1 MPMGIEHAQPSRRAL
16 LAHAALWGLGSHAG
30 NSHAATRPAP
40 ADAPRVLTAWRDG
53 DQAWAGVWTPGR
65 TPQGVALPARAHQ
78 LLALPAT
85 ADHPAQALVLARR
98 PGKYL
103 LRMDTQRSKALQWHT
118 MEDDRYLGG
127 HAALAADGGRFFTTE
142 TDGES
147 GQGLIAERDLHT
159 LEKLREFPSG
169 GIGPHALLLEPDGTL
184 LVANGGILNLPETGR
199 RKLNLAQMD
208 SNLTRLDTR
217 TGSIM
222 AQYRLADPALS
233 LRHLALAPDGT
244 VGIALQA
251 EHAQRQ
257 ARQAAPALALL
268 QGDTLRAVDWPTPQ
282 IPATWDG
289 YAGDVCCANGR
300 FWASASHA
308 GWLASWSTHG
318 SDLQLLALPG
328 AGALAAG
335 QGRWLVGGTKTAL
348 FYGSPH
354 AAHAQRYP
362 LTQAWDNHAALLPFA
377 QRPA

>member
-1 MPMGIEHAQPSRRAL
+1 MGIEHAQPSRRAL
-16 LAHAALWGLGSHAG
+16 MAYAALWGLGAHAG
-30 NSHAATRPAP
+30 DSHAATRPAP
-40 ADAPRVLTAWRDG
+40 DDAPRVLTAWRDG

-98 PGKYL
+98 PGQYL

-208 SNLTRLDTR
+208 SNLTRLDIR

-222 AQYRLADPALS
+222 AQYRLANPALS
-233 LRHLALAPDGT
+233 LRHLASAPDGT

-251 EHAQRQ
+251 EHPHAHSRHS
-257 ARQAAPALALL
+257 APALALL
-268 QGDTLRAVDWPTPQ
+268 QGDTLRAVDWPASQ

-300 FWASASHA
+300 FWASAPHA

-348 FYGSPH
+348 FYSSPR
-354 AAHAQRYP
+354 ATDAQRYP
-362 LTQAWDNHAALLPFA
+362 LTQAWDNHAALLPFS

>member
-1 MPMGIEHAQPSRRAL
+1 MPMGIEQAPPSRRAL
-16 LAHAALWGLGSHAG
+16 LAHAALWGLGASAWD
-30 NSHAATRPAP
+30 SRAATRAAP
-40 ADAPRVLTAWRDG
+40 TDAPRVLTAWRDG
-53 DQAWAGVWTPGR
+53 NQSWAGMWTPGR

-85 ADHPAQALVLARR
+85 AGQPLQALVLARR
-98 PGKYL
+98 PGEYL
-103 LRMDTQRSKALQWHT
+103 LRMDVQGSKALQWHT

-127 HAALAADGGRFFTTE
+127 HAALASDGHRFFTTE
-142 TDGES
+142 SDGES

-169 GIGPHALLLEPDGTL
+169 GIGPHALLLEPNGTL
-184 LVANGGILNLPETGR
+184 LVANGGILTLPETGR

-251 EHAQRQ
+251 EHPQ
-257 ARQAAPALALL
+257 AHSRHSAPALALL
-268 QGDTLRAVDWPTPQ
+268 RGETLRPVDWPATQ

-300 FWASASHA
+300 WWASAPHA
-308 GWLASWSTHG
+308 GWLASWSNHG
-318 SDLQLLALPG
+318 SDLQLLPLPG
-328 AGALAAG
+328 AGALAAA
-335 QGRWLVGGTKTAL
+335 QGRWIVGATKAAL
-348 FYGSPH
+348 LYGSPH
-354 AAHAQRYP
+354 ASPAQRYP
-362 LTQAWDNHAALLPFA
+362 LTHTWDNHATLLPFA
-377 QRPA
+377 EGPA